1 MIIKPIIL
9 INYIFF
15 FNDGRYVKKTKV
27 RNPGLG
33 LRKAAPAYCRLQI
46 NNGAL
51 ILPDLKK
58 VILGEAQNY
67 PRSKSSRDCQ
77 LVSKRKDFH
86 LIFFGFFSSWK
97 GFFREGKL
105 FFFMLQSK

>member
-1 MIIKPIIL
+1 MMA
-9 INYIFF
+9 
-15 FNDGRYVKKTKV
+15 DMSKKTKV

-33 LRKAAPAYCRLQI
+33 LRKAAPADCRLQI

-67 PRSKSSRDCQ
+67 PRSKSGRDCQ
-77 LVSKRKDFH
+77 LVSKK
-86 LIFFGFFSSWK
+86 K
-97 GFFREGKL
+97 GFPLDFFFL
-105 FFFMLQSK
+105 FFHHGRDSLERGNCFFLCCSLNRC

>member
-1 MIIKPIIL
+1 MVIKPIIL
-9 INYIFF
+9 IILFF

-33 LRKAAPAYCRLQI
+33 LRKAAPADCRLQI

-77 LVSKRKDFH
+77 LVSKRKDFY
-86 LIFFGFFSSWK
+86 LIFFCFFSSWK

>member
-1 MIIKPIIL
+1 MVIKPIIL
-9 INYIFF
+9 IILFF

-86 LIFFGFFSSWK
+86 LIFLLFFFSSWK

>member
-1 MIIKPIIL
+1 M
-9 INYIFF
+9 INYFIF

-33 LRKAAPAYCRLQI
+33 LRKAAPADCRLQI

-67 PRSKSSRDCQ
+67 PRSKSGRDCQ
-77 LVSKRKDFH
+77 LVSKKKGFPLDF
-86 LIFFGFFSSWK
+86 FFFFFSSWK

-105 FFFMLQSK
+105 FFFYVAV

>member
-1 MIIKPIIL
+1 MMA
-9 INYIFF
+9 
-15 FNDGRYVKKTKV
+15 DMSKKTKV

-33 LRKAAPAYCRLQI
+33 LRKAAPADCRLQI

-67 PRSKSSRDCQ
+67 PRSKSGRDCQ
-77 LVSKRKDFH
+77 LVSKKKGFPLDF
-86 LIFFGFFSSWK
+86 FFLFFSSWK